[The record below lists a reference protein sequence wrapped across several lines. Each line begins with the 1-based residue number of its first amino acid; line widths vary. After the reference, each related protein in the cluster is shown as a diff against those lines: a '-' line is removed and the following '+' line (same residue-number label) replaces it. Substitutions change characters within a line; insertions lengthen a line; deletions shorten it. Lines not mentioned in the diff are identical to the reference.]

1 MAVFSSESV
10 ANGLILVAR
19 KPFQISENDII
30 RQKKATLKAFSAT
43 ENGHFSTK
51 KGLFS
56 TKIGSFVTKIGLSRS
71 IENETYF

>member
-10 ANGLILVAR
+10 ANEPILVAR
-19 KPFQISENDII
+19 KPFQCSENDII
-30 RQKKATLKAFSAT
+30 HQKKATLKAFSAT

-56 TKIGSFVTKIGLSRS
+56 TKIGLFMAKIGLSRS

>member
-30 RQKKATLKAFSAT
+30 HQKKATLKAFSAT
-43 ENGHFSTK
+43 ENGY
-51 KGLFS
+51 FS
-56 TKIGSFVTKIGLSRS
+56 TKIGPFATKIGLFMAKSGLSGS